1 MEVGRFGISGGLL
14 QNNKIKIIIILNLCL
29 ITSLVSQTECLNL
42 IASTEAKI
50 TKTKNISNILKKGV

>member
-14 QNNKIKIIIILNLCL
+14 QNNKTKIIIILNLCL

-42 IASTEAKI
+42 KASTEAKI
-50 TKTKNISNILKKGV
+50 TKTKNISNIFKKGV